1 MRTEWQNLTLPA
13 LAIAI
18 VFAVFFCY
26 LAYIA
31 GQDANWDFYNYHY
44 YNAYAFLNDR
54 FWFDIQPAQRQ
65 TFFNPFLDIPFF
77 WLTQKIGILGASLSY
92 AAFQSLQAPALFM
105 LCYVLI
111 RGTGLHPGRSAWGA
125 LILTTIGLLAPLN
138 FQQIGT
144 TWGDSTTA
152 TLVLGGISVF
162 FLNFSKALRPATSSG
177 QILLLA
183 SAGALLGLAV
193 GLKLTNGPYVVALM
207 ICIGFLPQSPKI
219 RVQCLVVFCLAS
231 LLGFL
236 LSYGYWGWFLYDQLQ
251 NPVFPQFNHIFQS
264 DYIKSVPFT
273 DERFKATRLSEIIF
287 YPFYYNIFSGKIS
300 GQQFLDLRI
309 PIAYLLIAGSTLLA
323 LVALLVRKRFSW
335 RRPQASLLTFLVSAY
350 VIWLL
355 LFSLTRY
362 ALILEILA
370 PLAVF
375 CAVSVWGKFGWP
387 ARALVIIAILPIA
400 IYSVLLPLKDQP
412 AGPRVPW
419 TDSTFDIKLP
429 YTDLADAMV
438 IVHGGEAMAFVIPSA
453 PASARFVRVN
463 SILYY
468 VGFHSMEERYENA
481 LGRKIAQTIGDH
493 EGLFYTLLSDQNH
506 TDADI
511 ELAIFGLRRIEGTC
525 RPITS
530 KGGPPLTLC
539 RAERD
544 TAHP

>member
-1 MRTEWQNLTLPA
+1 MRTEWQNLRLPT

-105 LCYVLI
+105 LSYVLI
-111 RGTGLHPGRSAWGA
+111 RGTGLLPGRSAWAA
-125 LILTTIGLLAPLN
+125 LFLTTIGLLAPLN

-152 TLVLGGISVF
+152 TLVLGGICVF

-207 ICIGFLPQSPKI
+207 ICIGFLPQPPKI
-219 RVQCLVVFCLAS
+219 RVQCFVVFCLAS
-231 LLGFL
+231 LLTFL

-273 DERFKATRLSEIIF
+273 DERFKATRLSEIIL

-309 PIAYLLIAGSTLLA
+309 PIAYLLVAGSTLLA
-323 LVALLVRKRFSW
+323 LVALPVRKRFSW
-335 RRPQASLLTFLVSAY
+335 LRPPASLLTFFVAAY

-387 ARALVIIAILPIA
+387 ARTLIIVAILPMA

-419 TDSTFDIKLP
+419 TASTFDIKLP

-438 IVHGGEAMAFVIPSA
+438 IVHGGEAMAFVIPAA
-453 PASARFVRVN
+453 PASTRFVRVN
-463 SILYY
+463 SNLYY
-468 VGFHSMEERYENA
+468 VGFHSMEERYDNA
-481 LGRKIAQTIGDH
+481 LGRKIAQTIRDH
-493 EGLFYTLLSDQNH
+493 GGLFYTLLSDQNH

-511 ELAIFGLRRIEGTC
+511 ELAIFGLRRIAETC